1 MGLFLLFSLAA
12 GSAALLGVINL
23 FDGNSA
29 TPEASAEEIA
39 LLEGDAITATEQ
51 MLADDPTRGEDI
63 EALDLTPFTTEYDEY
78 YVDFTATPGDDL
90 IVLPEEG
97 SADYPDYG
105 TGSVIFGDEGDDTM
119 IGQSA
124 GDVFFGEAGD
134 DELFGGGGN
143 DQLFGGAGNDLLSG
157 GPGNDLLTTETADG
171 SDTLYGGAGDDEI
184 AAFGEIGTDAIHHIS
199 GGAGDDNITL
209 QGGAYLVSLGSGA
222 DMVTLQP
229 EDGESGVSSAA
240 LISDFDVTEDTLMI
254 MVEGPSSSAATALTY
269 TLSQVETDLGLAT
282 LVEPAVSSEAVAT
295 ALAGSVNGGVA
306 LLLGVTPDQL
316 TAANIQ
322 VVLG

>member
-63 EALDLTPFTTEYDEY
+63 EALDLTPFTAEYDEY

-105 TGSVIFGDEGDDTM
+105 TGSVIFGDEGDGTM

-134 DELFGGGGN
+134 DELFGGGN

-222 DMVTLQP
+222 DMFTLQP

>member
-29 TPEASAEEIA
+29 IPEASAEEIA

-105 TGSVIFGDEGDDTM
+105 TGSVIFGDEGDGTM

-134 DELFGGGGN
+134 DELFGGGN

-222 DMVTLQP
+222 DMLTLQP

-240 LISDFDVTEDTLMI
+240 LVSDFDVTEDTLMI

>member
-1 MGLFLLFSLAA
+1 MCSL
-12 GSAALLGVINL
+12 
-23 FDGNSA
+23 
-29 TPEASAEEIA
+29 E
-39 LLEGDAITATEQ
+39 
-51 MLADDPTRGEDI
+51 
-63 EALDLTPFTTEYDEY
+63 
-78 YVDFTATPGDDL
+78 
-90 IVLPEEG
+90 
-97 SADYPDYG
+97 
-105 TGSVIFGDEGDDTM
+105 
-119 IGQSA
+119 
-124 GDVFFGEAGD
+124 EAGD

>member
-29 TPEASAEEIA
+29 IPEASAEEIA

-105 TGSVIFGDEGDDTM
+105 TGSVIFGDEGDGTM

-134 DELFGGGGN
+134 DELFGGGN

-171 SDTLYGGAGDDEI
+171 SDTLYGGADDDEI

>member
-105 TGSVIFGDEGDDTM
+105 TGSVIFGDEGDGTM

-134 DELFGGGGN
+134 DELFGGGN

-209 QGGAYLVSLGSGA
+209 HGGAYLVSLGSGA

-254 MVEGPSSSAATALTY
+254 MVEGQSSSAATALTY

-282 LVEPAVSSEAVAT
+282 LVEPAVSNEAIAT
-295 ALAGSVNGGVA
+295 ALAGCVNGGVA
-306 LLLGVTPDQL
+306 LLLGGTPDQL

>member
-29 TPEASAEEIA
+29 IPEASAEEIA

-134 DELFGGGGN
+134 DELFGGGN

-171 SDTLYGGAGDDEI
+171 SDTLYGGADDDEI

-222 DMVTLQP
+222 DMLTLQP

>member
-23 FDGNSA
+23 FDGGSA

-51 MLADDPTRGEDI
+51 MLADDLTRGEDI

-105 TGSVIFGDEGDDTM
+105 TGSVIFGDEGDGTM

-134 DELFGGGGN
+134 DELFGGGN

-269 TLSQVETDLGLAT
+269 TLSRVETDLGLAT

>member
-29 TPEASAEEIA
+29 IPEASAEEIA

-105 TGSVIFGDEGDDTM
+105 TGSVIFGDEGDGTM

-134 DELFGGGGN
+134 DELFGGGN

-222 DMVTLQP
+222 DMLTLQP

>member
-105 TGSVIFGDEGDDTM
+105 TGSVIFGDEGDGTM

-134 DELFGGGGN
+134 DELFGGGN

-184 AAFGEIGTDAIHHIS
+184 AAFGEIGTDAIHHTS

-222 DMVTLQP
+222 DMLTLQP

-240 LISDFDVTEDTLMI
+240 LVSDFDVTEDTLMI

>member
-134 DELFGGGGN
+134 DELFGGN

-184 AAFGEIGTDAIHHIS
+184 AAFGEIGTDAIHHTS

-222 DMVTLQP
+222 DMFTLQP

>member
-29 TPEASAEEIA
+29 IPEASAEEIA

-105 TGSVIFGDEGDDTM
+105 TGSVIFGDEGDGTM

-134 DELFGGGGN
+134 DELFGGGN

-184 AAFGEIGTDAIHHIS
+184 AAFGEIGTDAIHHTS

-222 DMVTLQP
+222 DMLTLQP

-240 LISDFDVTEDTLMI
+240 LVSDFDVTEDTLMI

>member
-143 DQLFGGAGNDLLSG
+143 DQLFGGTGNDLLSG

-240 LISDFDVTEDTLMI
+240 LISDFDVT
-254 MVEGPSSSAATALTY
+254 
-269 TLSQVETDLGLAT
+269 
-282 LVEPAVSSEAVAT
+282 
-295 ALAGSVNGGVA
+295 
-306 LLLGVTPDQL
+306 
-316 TAANIQ
+316 
-322 VVLG
+322 

>member
-29 TPEASAEEIA
+29 IPEASAEEIA

-63 EALDLTPFTTEYDEY
+63 EALDLTPFTAEYDEY

-105 TGSVIFGDEGDDTM
+105 TGSVIFGDEGDGTM

-134 DELFGGGGN
+134 DELFGGGN

-222 DMVTLQP
+222 DMLTLQP

>member
-1 MGLFLLFSLAA
+1 M
-12 GSAALLGVINL
+12 
-23 FDGNSA
+23 
-29 TPEASAEEIA
+29 
-39 LLEGDAITATEQ
+39 
-51 MLADDPTRGEDI
+51 
-63 EALDLTPFTTEYDEY
+63 
-78 YVDFTATPGDDL
+78 
-90 IVLPEEG
+90 LPEEG

-105 TGSVIFGDEGDDTM
+105 TGSVIFGDEGDGTM

-157 GPGNDLLTTETADG
+157 GAGNDLLTTETADG
-171 SDTLYGGAGDDEI
+171 SDTLYGGADDDEI

-222 DMVTLQP
+222 DMLTLQP